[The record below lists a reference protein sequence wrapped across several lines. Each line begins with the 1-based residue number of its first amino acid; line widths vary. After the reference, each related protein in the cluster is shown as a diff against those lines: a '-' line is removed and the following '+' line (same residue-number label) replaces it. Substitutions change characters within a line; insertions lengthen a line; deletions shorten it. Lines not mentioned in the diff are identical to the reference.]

1 MGLFLYKISSFCW
14 LRVSDQN
21 KKGRIWH
28 MVTFQKKAIAVGV
41 AGLLT
46 LGSINLHAAEG
57 ASGGAEAAGAGSAAG
72 GISVAAAVSLV
83 VVGLG
88 LIAVAVAVDDNDS
101 TTPERP
107 LFTPPVTP
115 TTTTPTTTATT
126 GTTNTTTTATTTTT
140 GT

>member
-1 MGLFLYKISSFCW
+1 MALFLYKISSFCW

-21 KKGRIWH
+21 KRVRIWH

-46 LGSINLHAAEG
+46 LGSTNLHAAEG

-72 GISVAAAVSLV
+72 GISVAAAVSLG

-88 LIAVAVAVDDNDS
+88 LIAVAVDDNDS

-107 LFTPPVTP
+107 PFTLPVTP
-115 TTTTPTTTATT
+115 TTTTPTTTTT
-126 GTTNTTTTATTTTT
+126 GTTSTTTTTTTTTT